1 MLERKQILKATRPG
15 GYEGRRLKTMTENN
29 LLMYHNQ
36 ASKDPFA
43 MIPDDLGDRIISTT
57 MKLIKEAYREYL
69 EDLMLEAQEA
79 Y

>member
-1 MLERKQILKATRPG
+1 
-15 GYEGRRLKTMTENN
+15 MTEQN

-36 ASKDPFA
+36 ASKDQFA
-43 MIPDDLGDRIISTT
+43 MIPDDLGNRIIETT

>member
-1 MLERKQILKATRPG
+1 MKGDE
-15 GYEGRRLKTMTENN
+15 TMDDNN
-29 LLMYHNQ
+29 LIMYHGQ
-36 ASKDPFA
+36 ATKDPYA
-43 MIPDDLGDRIISTT
+43 MIPDDLGNRIIETT